1 MSTVFGALILPVI
14 MSSDMNKSLLAEQ
27 KITLFPGTHLD
38 TAVRLIDITD
48 YFVPVG
54 EKLTLFNDDFID
66 HRLVMTNED
75 NKTRLL
81 EIDLPANSSFSLEF
95 AEPGKY
101 YYSSKD
107 YPKIQGSIRVHD
119 SSNISIEKVTGLE
132 NDVDIQLS
140 WTPSR
145 VLSNA
150 TVYDSVGGNWGVD
163 FIITFVDNKT
173 GVNQEH
179 IDYTYIILDDSG
191 NELFNQGLHSTYG
204 VENARYNFEKTG
216 NFTSKVTITNILFA
230 PVQPDVAIFDI
241 NIPDVLSKRG

>member
-1 MSTVFGALILPVI
+1 MP
-14 MSSDMNKSLLAEQ
+14 SDMNKSLLAEQ
-27 KITLFPGTHLD
+27 KITLFPGAHSD
-38 TAVRLIDITD
+38 TAVRFIDITD

-66 HRLVMTNED
+66 HKLVMTNED
-75 NKTRLL
+75 NKTKLL
-81 EIDLPANSSFSLEF
+81 EIDLPVNASFSLEF

-107 YPKIQGSIRVHD
+107 YPEIQGSIRVHD
-119 SSNISIEKVTGLE
+119 SPNISIKKVTGLE

-150 TVYDSVGGNWGVD
+150 TVYDSGGGNWGVD
-163 FIITFVDNKT
+163 FLITFVDNKT